1 MKIKKKFNAISETK
15 NKRIEMILKLFTRL
29 YLFNKKRGI
38 MEE

>member
-1 MKIKKKFNAISETK
+1 MKIKKVFNATSETK
-15 NKRIEMILKLFTRL
+15 NKRVDMKLQLFTGM